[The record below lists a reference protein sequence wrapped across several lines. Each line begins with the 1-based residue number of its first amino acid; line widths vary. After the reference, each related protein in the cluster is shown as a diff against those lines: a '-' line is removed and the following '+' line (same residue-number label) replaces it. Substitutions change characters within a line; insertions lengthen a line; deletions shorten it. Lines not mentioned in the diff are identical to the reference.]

1 MSALDGIVV
10 TPVRGVAAR
19 RIAGAWDWAEANRDR
34 IAAHWAGLTR
44 ANPSLYNGRVLV
56 RRRQELSGD
65 SLSLDYV
72 ETDYASFIAF
82 RDLGFPDPTT
92 GNGFAMAALRAGD
105 GAWLLGRMGGHTAN
119 AGKIYFPA
127 GTPDPDDVLP
137 DGTVDLA
144 GSVMR
149 ELAEET
155 GLAADAI
162 ERTERWTAVFAGA
175 RTAMMRE
182 VRAPGSAEA
191 VRDRIRAFLAGEP
204 TPELADIHIVRAPDD
219 IDAQAMPPFMQ
230 AFLHAR
236 FATMLRD
243 SSLQCDRPT
252 EASIED
258 AEGERRGR

>member
-1 MSALDGIVV
+1 VSALDGIVV
-10 TPVRGVAAR
+10 TPVRRIAAR
-19 RIAGAWDWAEANRDR
+19 RIAGAWDWAEVNRDR

-137 DGTVDLA
+137 DGTVDLL
-144 GSVMR
+144 GSVTR

-155 GLAADAI
+155 GLA
-162 ERTERWTAVFAGA
+162 TEDVAVTDRWTAVFAGA
-175 RTAMMRE
+175 RTAMMCE
-182 VRAPGSAEA
+182 VRVAEPA
-191 VRDRIRAFLAGEP
+191 ETVRGCIRAFLAGER
-204 TPELADIHIVRAPDD
+204 TPELADIHIVRTPDD

-230 AFLHAR
+230 AFLR
-236 FATMLRD
+236 FSFA
-243 SSLQCDRPT
+243 
-252 EASIED
+252 
-258 AEGERRGR
+258 GEEHG